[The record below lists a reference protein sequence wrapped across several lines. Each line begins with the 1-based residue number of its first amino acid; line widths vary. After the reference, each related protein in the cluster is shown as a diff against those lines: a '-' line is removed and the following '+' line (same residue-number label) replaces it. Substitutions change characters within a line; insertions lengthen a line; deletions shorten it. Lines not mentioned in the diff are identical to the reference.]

1 MDDATRVRR
10 NYWISQVAP
19 GERESILSMGETI
32 ASDAFY
38 RDLAFGTGGL
48 RGILGIGSNRMNV
61 YTVAKA
67 TQGLANYLNSVHE
80 SACVAIARDSR
91 NLGEKFCKVVACV
104 LAANGIKAYMYP
116 RIEPTP
122 ALSFA
127 VRYLKCDAG
136 VCITASHNP
145 KEYNGMKMT
154 VNDFGNAC
162 GEMIQQFRRF
172 VEENSKKEVNNEREV
187 IGHVVKENV
196 REVYL
201 NLVKK
206 SIDLGDKKI
215 KAVVDTANGTASI
228 IAQEMFDMFK
238 DKIEMIPLYMESD
251 SEFPNHHPD
260 PSVESNNEDLKK
272 AVLENKA
279 DLGIGIDGDGDRVG
293 IIDENGK
300 MIFADFYAIIIWRY
314 LMDKVTNKKALFD
327 VKCTKSLADEI
338 EKLGGTPVCYRTGNS
353 YMKAK
358 MRDDDFM
365 FGSEL
370 SGHVWFRDKWPN
382 IDDGL
387 YAGLRLIEIMS
398 KTGKSITEML
408 EGINKYYSTPE
419 IKFEASDDVKF
430 KIIEK
435 IKEYCID
442 KGYKIND
449 IDGVRAEFDNGWA
462 LVRAS
467 NTGPNITARF
477 EGKTEEDMEKIKD
490 EFIGLIK

>member
-1 MDDATRVRR
+1 MKYKVIENINPNIFRGYDIRAIYGKDLDENIA
-10 NYWISQVAP
+10 Y
-19 GERESILSMGETI
+19 TI
-32 ASDAFY
+32 
-38 RDLAFGTGGL
+38 
-48 RGILGIGSNRMNV
+48 
-61 YTVAKA
+61 
-67 TQGLANYLNSVHE
+67 GLAYAKYIKNNGYDRCVIGRDNRSSSLPLSEALIQGIIEGDNIEVVDIGLVTTPMYYYGQIFLNDGKN
-80 SACVAIARDSR
+80 IMP
-91 NLGEKFCKVVACV
+91 
-104 LAANGIKAYMYP
+104 GIM
-116 RIEPTP
+116 
-122 ALSFA
+122 
-127 VRYLKCDAG
+127 
-136 VCITASHNP
+136 ITASHNP

-162 GEMIQQFRRF
+162 GEMIQEFRRF
-172 VEENSKKEVNNEREV
+172 VEENSKKEVNNERKV

-196 REVYL
+196 REGYL

-215 KAVVDTANGTASI
+215 KVVVDTANGTASI

-251 SEFPNHHPD
+251 PEFPNHHPD

-300 MIFADFYAIIIWRY
+300 MIFADFYAIIVWRY

-490 EFIGLIK
+490 EFIVLIK

>member
-1 MDDATRVRR
+1 MKYKVIENINPNIFRGYDIRAVYGKDLDENIA
-10 NYWISQVAP
+10 Y
-19 GERESILSMGETI
+19 TI
-32 ASDAFY
+32 
-38 RDLAFGTGGL
+38 
-48 RGILGIGSNRMNV
+48 
-61 YTVAKA
+61 
-67 TQGLANYLNSVHE
+67 GLAYAKYIRNNGYDRCVIGRDNRSSSLPLSEALIQGIIEGDNIEVIDIGLVTTPMYYYGQIFLNDGKN
-80 SACVAIARDSR
+80 IMP
-91 NLGEKFCKVVACV
+91 
-104 LAANGIKAYMYP
+104 GIM
-116 RIEPTP
+116 
-122 ALSFA
+122 
-127 VRYLKCDAG
+127 
-136 VCITASHNP
+136 ITASHNP

-196 REVYL
+196 REGYL

-251 SEFPNHHPD
+251 PEFPNHHPD

-300 MIFADFYAIIIWRY
+300 MIFADFYAIIVWRY

-398 KTGKSITEML
+398 KTGKSITKML

-477 EGKTEEDMEKIKD
+477 EGKTEEDMETIKD

>member
-1 MDDATRVRR
+1 MKYKVIENINPNIFRGYDIRAIYGKDLDENIA
-10 NYWISQVAP
+10 Y
-19 GERESILSMGETI
+19 TI
-32 ASDAFY
+32 
-38 RDLAFGTGGL
+38 
-48 RGILGIGSNRMNV
+48 
-61 YTVAKA
+61 
-67 TQGLANYLNSVHE
+67 GLAYAKYIRNNGYDRCVIGRDNRSSSLPLSEALIQGIIEGDNIEVIDIGLVTTPMYYYGQIFLNDGKN
-80 SACVAIARDSR
+80 IMP
-91 NLGEKFCKVVACV
+91 
-104 LAANGIKAYMYP
+104 GIM
-116 RIEPTP
+116 
-122 ALSFA
+122 
-127 VRYLKCDAG
+127 
-136 VCITASHNP
+136 ITASHNP

-172 VEENSKKEVNNEREV
+172 VEENSKKEVNNERDV

-196 REVYL
+196 REGYL

-215 KAVVDTANGTASI
+215 KVVVDTANGTASI

-358 MRDDDFM
+358 MRDDDFI

>member
-1 MDDATRVRR
+1 MKYKVIENINPNIFRGYDIRAIYGKDLDENIA
-10 NYWISQVAP
+10 Y
-19 GERESILSMGETI
+19 TI
-32 ASDAFY
+32 
-38 RDLAFGTGGL
+38 
-48 RGILGIGSNRMNV
+48 
-61 YTVAKA
+61 
-67 TQGLANYLNSVHE
+67 GLAYAKYIRNNGYDRCVIGRDNRSSSLPLSEALIQGIIEGDNIEVIDIGLVTTPMYYYGQIFLNDGKN
-80 SACVAIARDSR
+80 IMP
-91 NLGEKFCKVVACV
+91 
-104 LAANGIKAYMYP
+104 GIM
-116 RIEPTP
+116 
-122 ALSFA
+122 
-127 VRYLKCDAG
+127 
-136 VCITASHNP
+136 ITASHNP

-172 VEENSKKEVNNEREV
+172 VEENSKKEVNNERKV

-196 REVYL
+196 REGYL

-398 KTGKSITEML
+398 KTGKPITEML

>member
-1 MDDATRVRR
+1 MKYKVIENINPNIFRGYDIRAIYGKDLDENIA
-10 NYWISQVAP
+10 Y
-19 GERESILSMGETI
+19 TI
-32 ASDAFY
+32 
-38 RDLAFGTGGL
+38 
-48 RGILGIGSNRMNV
+48 
-61 YTVAKA
+61 
-67 TQGLANYLNSVHE
+67 GLAYAKYIRNNGYDRCVIGRDNRSSSLPLSEALIQGIIEGDNIEVIDIGLVTTPMYYYGQIFLNDGKN
-80 SACVAIARDSR
+80 IMP
-91 NLGEKFCKVVACV
+91 
-104 LAANGIKAYMYP
+104 GIM
-116 RIEPTP
+116 
-122 ALSFA
+122 
-127 VRYLKCDAG
+127 
-136 VCITASHNP
+136 ITASHNP

-172 VEENSKKEVNNEREV
+172 VEENSKKEVNNERYV
-187 IGHVVKENV
+187 LGHVVKENV
-196 REVYL
+196 REGYL

-206 SIDLGDKKI
+206 SIDLGDRKI

-251 SEFPNHHPD
+251 PDFPNHHPD

-300 MIFADFYAIIIWRY
+300 MIFADFYAIIVWRY

-477 EGKTEEDMEKIKD
+477 EGKTEKDMEKIKD

>member
-1 MDDATRVRR
+1 MKYKVIEKINPNIFRGYDIRAIYGKDLDENIA
-10 NYWISQVAP
+10 Y
-19 GERESILSMGETI
+19 TI
-32 ASDAFY
+32 
-38 RDLAFGTGGL
+38 
-48 RGILGIGSNRMNV
+48 
-61 YTVAKA
+61 
-67 TQGLANYLNSVHE
+67 GLAYAKYIRNNGYDRCVIGRDNRSSSLPLSEALIQGIIEGDNIEVIDIGLVTTPMYYYGQIFLNDGKN
-80 SACVAIARDSR
+80 IMP
-91 NLGEKFCKVVACV
+91 
-104 LAANGIKAYMYP
+104 GIM
-116 RIEPTP
+116 
-122 ALSFA
+122 
-127 VRYLKCDAG
+127 
-136 VCITASHNP
+136 ITASHNP

-172 VEENSKKEVNNEREV
+172 VEENSKKEVNNERDV

-196 REVYL
+196 REGYL

-251 SEFPNHHPD
+251 PEFPNHHPD
-260 PSVESNNEDLKK
+260 PSVESNNEDLKI

-300 MIFADFYAIIIWRY
+300 MIFADFYAIIVWRY

-408 EGINKYYSTPE
+408 EGINRYYSTPE